1 MIWSTIF
8 VVVGENIRKNDLS
21 CDHHNSIGLK
31 SGEYGDKHITEA
43 PTASIIGTIESSLCA
58 DKLSITTTAPDHN
71 SGTRNF
77 SINTSKA
84 LPSIELFIVI
94 NATTF
99 LILIAP
105 ITVTFDPR

>member
-1 MIWSTIF
+1 M
-8 VVVGENIRKNDLS
+8 N
-21 CDHHNSIGLK
+21 
-31 SGEYGDKHITEA
+31 A

-58 DKLSITTTAPDHN
+58 DISITTTAPDHN
-71 SGTRNF
+71 GTKNF
-77 SINTSKA
+77 STNTTKA

-105 ITVTFDPR
+105 ITVTFAPL